1 MEGYNDQEKEK
12 YEGPFI
18 FQEVDE
24 STIAS
29 KPIRTQ
35 YFEETDLKDQLKQLY
50 GEEALPYLPK
60 PS

>member
-1 MEGYNDQEKEK
+1 MEGYNDQEREK

-29 KPIRTQ
+29 KPIRT
-35 YFEETDLKDQLKQLY
+35 
-50 GEEALPYLPK
+50 
-60 PS
+60 